1 MMRKKRKMLVTVAA
15 LAMLWGATAQVE
27 GSENLPSAS
36 QEPTAYLRW
45 KNGDVLPGKLLESK
59 PGKVHWASPYF
70 SDDLVV
76 DVRVIDSILFPKQSA
91 LPTEAFRIGTVSGDV
106 WTANLVGADD
116 GTFLFSSK
124 RYAQVRV
131 NRDAIYTLDR
141 REPPNLVFDGSQL
154 MAWELPKAAES
165 EAPFL
170 LDADV
175 TPDWQPDAGGHPQT
189 NHAKASIFHAFDW
202 PKRFEIALEF
212 TSTEG
217 PGFVLAL
224 GKNVDEALRLETWAD
239 ELVVVQDKLF
249 EPVLTIEKDQRSVR
263 LRLTF
268 DGVDGVLKVFD
279 LTGRSLVN
287 VQGVQPTTGE
297 SGLFIRNRGADLT
310 VRRLSVYRQPD
321 KVSRSG
327 PVNSSKPHIYLIDG
341 SVVHGRLFVEENSA
355 YVLEADGTRRSVDLK
370 GIDRIIRP
378 GIELMPTSE
387 PAELTY
393 ADGSVLRGKVE
404 QLKADRVILRTSFTD
419 EPVTCAL
426 TGASQLRFGL
436 TAETGEPGED
446 DDP

>member
-1 MMRKKRKMLVTVAA
+1 MR
-15 LAMLWGATAQVE
+15 
-27 GSENLPSAS
+27 P
-36 QEPTAYLRW
+36 
-45 KNGDVLPGKLLESK
+45 
-59 PGKVHWASPYF
+59 
-70 SDDLVV
+70 
-76 DVRVIDSILFPKQSA
+76 
-91 LPTEAFRIGTVSGDV
+91 
-106 WTANLVGADD
+106 
-116 GTFLFSSK
+116 
-124 RYAQVRV
+124 
-131 NRDAIYTLDR
+131 
-141 REPPNLVFDGSQL
+141 
-154 MAWELPKAAES
+154 
-165 EAPFL
+165 
-170 LDADV
+170 
-175 TPDWQPDAGGHPQT
+175 
-189 NHAKASIFHAFDW
+189 
-202 PKRFEIALEF
+202 
-212 TSTEG
+212 
-217 PGFVLAL
+217 
-224 GKNVDEALRLETWAD
+224 
-239 ELVVVQDKLF
+239 
-249 EPVLTIEKDQRSVR
+249 
-263 LRLTF
+263 
-268 DGVDGVLKVFD
+268 
-279 LTGRSLVN
+279 